1 MASDNNETLLAKS
14 ERNALSVFTTYQITD
29 DVRLKVD
36 VFANRSGAEET
47 GDSTGGPY
55 LYDGFGGDLDGG
67 YYNYPFFE
75 CGHPYMSAATTQKC
89 LSLWPA
95 VPANLGAAVL
105 DDDGNPTFTTTYDPV
120 TGAAIQTPI
129 VVTDPFAGKRGFLV
143 GKTIRDLYDDP
154 RGPRAKGNQDL
165 LSALLL

>member
-1 MASDNNETLLAKS
+1 MVHT
-14 ERNALSVFTTYQITD
+14 
-29 DVRLKVD
+29 
-36 VFANRSGAEET
+36 
-47 GDSTGGPY
+47 
-55 LYDGFGGDLDGG
+55 YDGFGGDLDGG

-89 LSLWPA
+89 NSLWPA
-95 VPANLGAAVL
+95 VPANLGAAVI

-154 RGPRAKGNQDL
+154 RGPRSKGNQDL
-165 LSALLL
+165 LSYTVALDGKFDLTATNGHGKLVLLTEQLIY